1 MNESMDRGMRKG
13 APYQSLVEQGKYLA
27 AMMERKS
34 RVPRPLIS
42 SDRAEEINRILLDY
56 HHEILKAKYWENG
69 HIYEEKTLIRRI
81 DAQEQKLYLES
92 HPIDFR
98 NLINLEYA

>member
-1 MNESMDRGMRKG
+1 MVYFLFLKVHLKDYSIFLFE
-13 APYQSLVEQGKYLA
+13 YL
-27 AMMERKS
+27 S
-34 RVPRPLIS
+34 IQH
-42 SDRAEEINRILLDY
+42 
-56 HHEILKAKYWENG
+56 HHEILKAEYWENG

>member
-1 MNESMDRGMRKG
+1 MKEAADRGMMKW

-27 AMMERKS
+27 AMMEKKS

-42 SDRAEEINRILLDY
+42 SDRAEEINQILTAY
-56 HHEILKAKYWENG
+56 HQETLKARYWENG
-69 HIYEEKTLIRRI
+69 HIYEEKTQIQKI
-81 DAQEQKLYLES
+81 DVQAQRLYLGS
-92 HPIDFR
+92 HSIEFR